1 MDRKIIRESFYTW
14 NNDNLLLEAQIQTK
28 ANKTAIIGEHNN
40 HLKIA
45 ITAAPTDGKAN
56 EHLIKFLAKHFGVPQ
71 NQVKII
77 KGLRSK
83 LKSIMISSPKKNID
97 KFRSKLNGR

>member
-1 MDRKIIRESFYTW
+1 MNKKITGAKFYTW
-14 NNDNLLLEAQIQTK
+14 NSNNLLLEAQIQTK
-28 ANKTAIIGEHNN
+28 ANKNAFIGEHNN
-40 HLKIA
+40 RLKIA

-56 EHLIKFLAKHFGVPQ
+56 EHLIKFLAKYFGVSQ